1 MKRLVLVRH
10 AKAVHWGYEDDFNR
24 DLTDRG
30 ESDASRV
37 SYLLETLGIKPDL
50 IISSPASRAL
60 QTAVIFSGQLDF
72 PQKDLVINH
81 ELYHGLTTGELLD
94 LIHALPVEVNCAFLF
109 GHNPS
114 FEYYAHGLC
123 KSFNGEMPTSSAV
136 VIDFNAMLWNEITA
150 RSGVLFG
157 QFNPKE
163 IPV

>member
-10 AKAVHWGYEDDFNR
+10 AKAVHWGYDDDFNR
-24 DLTDRG
+24 ELTGRG

-37 SYLLETLGIKPDL
+37 SHHLETLGIIPDR

-60 QTAVIFSGQLDF
+60 QTAVIFTGNLHF
-72 PQKDLVINH
+72 PQKDIIKKQ
-81 ELYHGLTTGELLD
+81 ELYHGLTTGELMD
-94 LIHALPVEVNCAFLF
+94 LIQSMPEETTCVFLF

-114 FEYYAHGLC
+114 FEFYARGLC
-123 KSFNGEMPTSSAV
+123 NAFYGEMPTSSAV
-136 VIDFNAMLWNEITA
+136 VIDFKVDLWKEVTA
-150 RSGVLFG
+150 RSGQLFG